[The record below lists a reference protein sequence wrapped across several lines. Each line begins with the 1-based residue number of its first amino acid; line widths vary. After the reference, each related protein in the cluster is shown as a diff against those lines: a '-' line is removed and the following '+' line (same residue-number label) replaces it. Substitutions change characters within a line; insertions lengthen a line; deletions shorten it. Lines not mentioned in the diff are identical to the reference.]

1 MFNTR
6 SMYEGLCFNL
16 LVAMSLKMNITLKR
30 RDFKKRFRLQVDVVG
45 WCVCY
50 TPHEQKFVVRF
61 LSKTLRTTFLTYT
74 YRKTTFHVRYNNET
88 WKVNLLH
95 VLLLALH
102 NNMNGVM
109 QKRLRILFKR
119 KIKARNRIHFVLLH
133 IRHPISQTHDTCSFP
148 IPSIKVYQSI
158 LQYNQDAF
166 INITYN
172 FYHTYQQV
180 WFKSDFT
187 HD

>member
-1 MFNTR
+1 M
-6 SMYEGLCFNL
+6 
-16 LVAMSLKMNITLKR
+16 
-30 RDFKKRFRLQVDVVG
+30 
-45 WCVCY
+45 
-50 TPHEQKFVVRF
+50 
-61 LSKTLRTTFLTYT
+61 
-74 YRKTTFHVRYNNET
+74 
-88 WKVNLLH
+88 NLLH

-109 QKRLRILFKR
+109 QKRLRILFNR

-133 IRHPISQTHDTCSFP
+133 ISHPISQTHDTCSFP
-148 IPSIKVYQSI
+148 IPAVKVYHSI

-180 WFKSDFT
+180 
-187 HD
+187 

>member
-1 MFNTR
+1 M
-6 SMYEGLCFNL
+6 
-16 LVAMSLKMNITLKR
+16 
-30 RDFKKRFRLQVDVVG
+30 
-45 WCVCY
+45 
-50 TPHEQKFVVRF
+50 
-61 LSKTLRTTFLTYT
+61 RTTFLTYT

-119 KIKARNRIHFVLLH
+119 KIKTRNRIHFVLLH

-148 IPSIKVYQSI
+148 YSFLQGFPVYLIYDQYAFI
-158 LQYNQDAF
+158 TITYHFYNQLPIRA
-166 INITYN
+166 IHRNWNTKLEVIR
-172 FYHTYQQV
+172 
-180 WFKSDFT
+180 
-187 HD
+187 